1 MVLQPVRK
9 HPLSAFESFAILL
22 IFRALHVHQ
31 IMKKLFLLVPFLLQG
46 IFMPSLA
53 LEETQVSRKMA
64 DLQVLMLVNQ
74 KQEPRILPDLGAVAA
89 FSNTAASALQRSF
102 PNSEQLFFKRVAIDE
117 FNMIYEGLRSNNPD
131 LQKSYLP
138 DPSQFDP
145 VVGSLLNQGVPFQGA
160 KQKALSEPFLF
171 CPDPLIRINTNSSAS
186 KKAVLCSQNYV
197 AISLLVNKFNG
208 SNQEKSLVKIYTIEE
223 IRSFLLTNDS
233 LDAYDLVILPLPGME
248 R

>member
-1 MVLQPVRK
+1 
-9 HPLSAFESFAILL
+9 
-22 IFRALHVHQ
+22 
-31 IMKKLFLLVPFLLQG
+31 MKKLFLLVSFLLQG
-46 IFMPSLA
+46 SVMPSLA
-53 LEETQVSRKMA
+53 LEESQVSRKMA
-64 DLQVLMLVNQ
+64 DLQVLMLVTE

-138 DPSQFDP
+138 DPIQFDP
-145 VVGSLLNQGVPFQGA
+145 VVGSLLNQGESFEDA

-208 SNQEKSLVKIYTIEE
+208 SNEGKSLVKIYAIDE
-223 IRSFLLTNDS
+223 IRSFLSRNNS

-248 R
+248 K

>member
-1 MVLQPVRK
+1 
-9 HPLSAFESFAILL
+9 
-22 IFRALHVHQ
+22 
-31 IMKKLFLLVPFLLQG
+31 
-46 IFMPSLA
+46 MPSLA
-53 LEETQVSRKMA
+53 LEESQVSRKMA

-160 KQKALSEPFLF
+160 KQKALSQPFLF
-171 CPDPLIRINTNSSAS
+171 CPDPLIRLIQIPLRVKKQFCVAKTMWQYHCLSINLM
-186 KKAVLCSQNYV
+186 AVMK
-197 AISLLVNKFNG
+197 VNLWSRSMPSTKLDH
-208 SNQEKSLVKIYTIEE
+208 SCQQTIHLM
-223 IRSFLLTNDS
+223 RTT
-233 LDAYDLVILPLPGME
+233 
-248 R
+248 